1 MLLLPGVLPR
11 PTARGPPIPA
21 RRRRAPRGTRVRL
34 EIRTKFR
41 RAGQERARS
50 TLRAERKAS
59 RRLVPAQVALA
70 GDFDVPVRLVYDEPR
85 GRGKIELLRTGDREV
100 TFFQKGEYYSCYS

>member
-1 MLLLPGVLPR
+1 M
-11 PTARGPPIPA
+11 
-21 RRRRAPRGTRVRL
+21 
-34 EIRTKFR
+34 
-41 RAGQERARS
+41 
-50 TLRAERKAS
+50 
-59 RRLVPAQVALA
+59 A